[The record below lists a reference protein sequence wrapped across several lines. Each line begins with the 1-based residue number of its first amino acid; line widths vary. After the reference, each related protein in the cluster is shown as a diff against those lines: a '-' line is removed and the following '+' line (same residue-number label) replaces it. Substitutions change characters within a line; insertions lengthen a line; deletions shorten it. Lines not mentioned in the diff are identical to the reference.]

1 MFEALTERFSSA
13 LKSLRSKGRI
23 TDSDI
28 DEISREIE
36 EALLSG
42 DVALEVAQSFAV
54 AIRESAKSALAEA
67 GATTHP
73 AQRIQEVI
81 NRELITILSGDGS
94 RFNFAKKAPTV
105 VLLAGLQGAGKTSF
119 AGKLARHFKNEGN
132 TPLLVACDLQR
143 PNAVSQLQIVAEQAG
158 IPVFAPEPGNGVG
171 DPVQVARE
179 SIDFARSKLYN
190 MVIIDTAGRLG
201 IDEEMMAQAAA
212 IRDATTPHEILFVI
226 DAMTGQ
232 DAARTARAFQEG
244 VGITAVALTKLDG
257 DARGGAALSVAKITG
272 KPIRFAATGEK
283 VTDFDLFHPDRMA
296 SRILGTGDIATLA
309 ESAKRAFDSD
319 TAKRLEAKFESGD
332 DFTLA
337 DFLEQ
342 LKAMRKMGSMS
353 KLLGMLPGAQ
363 TGAMKKQLESLD
375 DHELVRTQSIID
387 SMTPKERD
395 DVRILN
401 GSRRARIA
409 RGSGRSV
416 KEVND
421 LVDRFTAAQKVM
433 KQMRSGSSPQ
443 VPGLPVM
450 PGSTRPKAAPAK
462 KKSRSGNP
470 AKRAQ
475 EEQTR

>member
-1 MFEALTERFSSA
+1 MFEALTERFSTA
-13 LKSLRSKGRI
+13 LKSLRSKGKLTR
-23 TDSDI
+23 SDI
-28 DEISREIE
+28 DEISAEIE
-36 EALLSG
+36 AALLSA
-42 DVALEVAQSFAV
+42 DVALEVAREFA
-54 AIRESAKSALAEA
+54 ASIKESSLSLLDELS
-67 GATTHP
+67 TSTNP
-73 AQRIQEVI
+73 AQRVQEVI
-81 NRELITILSGDGS
+81 NQELIEMLSGDGS
-94 RFNFAKKAPTV
+94 KFTFAKRPPTV
-105 VLLAGLQGAGKTSF
+105 ILLAGLQGAGKTSF
-119 AGKLARHFKNEGN
+119 AGKLARYFKSEGN

-143 PNAVSQLQIVAEQAG
+143 PNAVNQLQVVGEQAG

-171 DPVQVARE
+171 DPVSVARE
-179 SIDFARSKLYN
+179 ALEFAHAKLHN

-201 IDEEMMAQAAA
+201 VDEAMMAQAAA
-212 IRDATTPHEILFVI
+212 IRDATSPHEVLFVI

-232 DAARTARAFQEG
+232 DASRTAKAFQDG
-244 VGITAVALTKLDG
+244 VGITGIALTKLDG
-257 DARGGAALSVAKITG
+257 DARGGAALSVAKVTG
-272 KPIRFAATGEK
+272 KPIRFASTGEK

-309 ESAKRAFDSD
+309 ESAKRAFDPD
-319 TAKRLEAKFESGD
+319 TAKRLEEKFSSGD

-375 DHELVRTQSIID
+375 DNELVRTQSIID
-387 SMTPKERD
+387 SMTPRERQ
-395 DVRILN
+395 DVKILN

-433 KQMRSGSSPQ
+433 KQMRSGSTPQ

-450 PGSTRPKAAPAK
+450 PGSTKPKAQPPK

-470 AKRAQ
+470 AKRAL
-475 EEQTR
+475 EERS

>member
-1 MFEALTERFSSA
+1 VFEALTERFSSA
-13 LKSLRSKGRI
+13 LKTLRGKGRLSQ
-23 TDSDI
+23 SDI
-28 DEISREIE
+28 EEIATEIE
-36 EALLSG
+36 EALLG
-42 DVALEVAQSFAV
+42 ADVAVEVAKGFSEEIKQ
-54 AIRESAKSALAEA
+54 KSLQLLEELV
-67 GATTHP
+67 TTTNP

-81 NRELITILSGDGS
+81 NDELIATLSGDGS
-94 RFNFAKKAPTV
+94 ALTFAKRPPTII
-105 VLLAGLQGAGKTSF
+105 LLAGLQGAGKTSF
-119 AGKLARHFKNEGN
+119 AGKLARHLKAGGN

-143 PNAVSQLQIVAEQAG
+143 PNAVSQLQVVAEQAG
-158 IPVFAPEPGNGVG
+158 IPIFAPEPGNGVG
-171 DPVQVARE
+171 NPVDVAKKSIEFARE
-179 SIDFARSKLYN
+179 KLHN

-201 IDEEMMAQAAA
+201 VDEAMMAEAVA
-212 IRDATTPHEILFVI
+212 IRDATSPHEILFVI

-244 VGITAVALTKLDG
+244 VGITGIALTKLDG

-283 VTDFDLFHPDRMA
+283 VTDFDRFHPDRMA
-296 SRILGTGDIATLA
+296 SRILGSGDVATLA
-309 ESAKRAFDSD
+309 ESAKRAFDPE
-319 TAKRLEAKFESGD
+319 TAKRLEEKFSSGD

-342 LKAMRKMGSMS
+342 LKAMRKMGSMT

-375 DHELVRTQSIID
+375 DNELVRTQSIID
-387 SMTPKERD
+387 SMTPKERN
-395 DVRILN
+395 DVKILN

-433 KQMRSGSSPQ
+433 KQMRSGGTPQ
-443 VPGLPVM
+443 VPGLPVI
-450 PGSTRPKAAPAK
+450 PGSTKPKVIVSK

-470 AKRAQ
+470 AKRAL
-475 EEQTR
+475 EERG

>member
-23 TDSDI
+23 TNSDI
-28 DEISREIE
+28 DEISHEIE
-36 EALLSG
+36 AALLAA
-42 DVALEVAQSFAV
+42 DVALEVAREFATR
-54 AIRESAKSALAEA
+54 IKDSANALLDELV
-67 GATTHP
+67 TSTSP

-81 NRELITILSGDGS
+81 NQELIDVLSGDGS
-94 RFNFAKKAPTV
+94 TFSFAKRPPTV
-105 VLLAGLQGAGKTSF
+105 ILLAGLQGAGKTSF
-119 AGKLARHFKNEGN
+119 AGKLARHFKRSGN
-132 TPLLVACDLQR
+132 TPVLVACDLQR
-143 PNAVSQLQIVAEQAG
+143 PNAVNQLKVVGEQAG

-171 DPVQVARE
+171 DPIAVARA
-179 SIDFARSKLYN
+179 SIEFAHSKLHN

-201 IDEEMMAQAAA
+201 VDEEMMAQAVA
-212 IRDATTPHEILFVI
+212 IRDVTTPNEIIFVI

-232 DAARTARAFQEG
+232 DAARTAKAFQDG
-244 VGITAVALTKLDG
+244 VGITGIALTKLDG
-257 DARGGAALSVAKITG
+257 DARGGAALSVAKVTG
-272 KPIRFAATGEK
+272 KPIRFAAMGEK
-283 VTDFDLFHPDRMA
+283 VADLELFHPDRMA

-309 ESAKRAFDSD
+309 ESAQRAFDPD
-319 TAKRLEAKFESGD
+319 TAKRLEEKFSSGD

-342 LKAMRKMGSMS
+342 LKAMRKMGSMT

-363 TGAMKKQLESLD
+363 TSAMKKQLDSLD
-375 DHELVRTQSIID
+375 DDELVRTQSIID
-387 SMTPKERD
+387 SMTPKERE
-395 DVRILN
+395 DVKILN

-421 LVDRFTAAQKVM
+421 LVDRFTASQKVM
-433 KQMRSGSSPQ
+433 KQMRSGGAPQ

-450 PGSTRPKAAPAK
+450 PGSTKPKVAPVK

-470 AKRAQ
+470 AKRAL
-475 EEQTR
+475 EGG

>member
-13 LKSLRSKGRI
+13 LKSLRSKGKLTR
-23 TDSDI
+23 SDI
-28 DEISREIE
+28 DEISAEIE
-36 EALLSG
+36 AALLSA
-42 DVALEVAQSFAV
+42 DVALDVAREFATS
-54 AIRESAKSALAEA
+54 IKESSIALLDELS
-67 GATTHP
+67 TSTNP
-73 AQRIQEVI
+73 AQRVQEVI
-81 NRELITILSGDGS
+81 NHELIQMLSGDGS
-94 RFNFAKKAPTV
+94 KFVFAKRPPTV
-105 VLLAGLQGAGKTSF
+105 ILLAGLQGAGKTSF
-119 AGKLARHFKNEGN
+119 AGKLARYFKSEGN

-143 PNAVSQLQIVAEQAG
+143 PNAVSQLQIVGEQAG

-171 DPVQVARE
+171 DPVSVARVAIE
-179 SIDFARSKLYN
+179 FAHAKLHN

-201 IDEEMMAQAAA
+201 VDEAMMAQAAA
-212 IRDATTPHEILFVI
+212 IRDATSPDEVLFVI

-232 DAARTARAFQEG
+232 DASRTAKAFQDG
-244 VGITAVALTKLDG
+244 VGITGIALTKLDG
-257 DARGGAALSVAKITG
+257 DARGGAALSVAKVTG
-272 KPIRFAATGEK
+272 KPIRFASTGEK

-309 ESAKRAFDSD
+309 ESAKRAFDPD
-319 TAKRLEAKFESGD
+319 TAKRLEEKFSSGD

-375 DHELVRTQSIID
+375 DNELVRTQSIID
-387 SMTPKERD
+387 SMTPRERQ
-395 DVRILN
+395 DVKILN

-433 KQMRSGSSPQ
+433 KQMRSGSTPQ
-443 VPGLPVM
+443 VPGLPVI
-450 PGSTRPKAAPAK
+450 PGSTKPKAQPPK

-470 AKRAQ
+470 AKRAA
-475 EEQTR
+475 EERG

>member
-1 MFEALTERFSSA
+1 MFEALTERFSTA
-13 LKSLRSKGRI
+13 LKSLRSKGRL
-23 TDSDI
+23 TSSDI
-28 DEISREIE
+28 DEIASEIE
-36 EALLSG
+36 DALISADVAVQVAREFALHVKERATALL
-42 DVALEVAQSFAV
+42 DEVATS
-54 AIRESAKSALAEA
+54 
-67 GATTHP
+67 TNP
-73 AQRIQEVI
+73 AQRVQEVI
-81 NRELITILSGDGS
+81 NQELIATLAGDGS
-94 RFNFAKKAPTV
+94 RFTFAKRGPTV
-105 VLLAGLQGAGKTSF
+105 ILLAGLQGAGKTSF
-119 AGKLARHFKNEGN
+119 AGKLARHFKASGN

-143 PNAVSQLQIVAEQAG
+143 PNAVNQLQVVGEQAS

-171 DPVQVARE
+171 DPVTVAKKAL
-179 SIDFARSKLYN
+179 DYANAKLHN

-201 IDEEMMAQAAA
+201 VDEEMMAQAAA
-212 IRDATTPHEILFVI
+212 IRDVTSPHEILFVI

-232 DAARTARAFQEG
+232 DAARTARSFHEG
-244 VGITAVALTKLDG
+244 VGITAIVLTKLDG
-257 DARGGAALSVAKITG
+257 DARGGAALSVARVTG
-272 KPIRFAATGEK
+272 KPIRYAATGEK

-296 SRILGTGDIATLA
+296 SRILGSGDIATLA
-309 ESAKRAFDSD
+309 ESAKRAFDSE
-319 TAKRLEAKFESGD
+319 TAKRLEDKFSSGD

-375 DHELVRTQSIID
+375 DNELVRTQSIID
-387 SMTPKERD
+387 SMTPKEREN
-395 DVRILN
+395 VKILN

-433 KQMRSGSSPQ
+433 KQMRSGSAPQ
-443 VPGLPVM
+443 VPGLPVI
-450 PGSTRPKAAPAK
+450 PGSTKPKAQPPK

-470 AKRAQ
+470 AKRAL
-475 EEQTR
+475 EDR

>member
-13 LKSLRSKGRI
+13 LKTLRGIGRLSR
-23 TDSDI
+23 SDI
-28 DEISREIE
+28 EEIATEIE
-36 EALLSG
+36 EALLG
-42 DVALEVAQSFAV
+42 ADVAVEVAKGFSEE
-54 AIRESAKSALAEA
+54 IKKKSLQLLEEL
-67 GATTHP
+67 ATTTNP

-81 NRELITILSGDGS
+81 NDELIATLSGDGS
-94 RFNFAKKAPTV
+94 ALTFAKRPPTII
-105 VLLAGLQGAGKTSF
+105 LLAGLQGAGKTSF
-119 AGKLARHFKNEGN
+119 AGKLARHLKTGGN

-143 PNAVSQLQIVAEQAG
+143 PNAVSQLQVVAEQAG
-158 IPVFAPEPGNGVG
+158 IPIFAPEPGNGVG
-171 DPVQVARE
+171 NPVDVAKKSIEFARE
-179 SIDFARSKLYN
+179 KLHN

-201 IDEEMMAQAAA
+201 VDEAMMAEAAS
-212 IRDATTPHEILFVI
+212 IRDATSPHEILFVI

-232 DAARTARAFQEG
+232 DAARTARAFQER
-244 VGITAVALTKLDG
+244 VGITGIALTKLDG

-283 VTDFDLFHPDRMA
+283 VTDFDRFHPDRMA
-296 SRILGTGDIATLA
+296 SRILGTGDVATLA
-309 ESAKRAFDSD
+309 ESAKRAFDPE
-319 TAKRLEAKFESGD
+319 TAKRLEEKFSSGD

-342 LKAMRKMGSMS
+342 LKAMRKMGSMT

-375 DHELVRTQSIID
+375 DNELVRTQSIID
-387 SMTPKERD
+387 SMTPKERN
-395 DVRILN
+395 DVKILN

-433 KQMRSGSSPQ
+433 KQMRSGGTPQ
-443 VPGLPVM
+443 VPGLPVI
-450 PGSTRPKAAPAK
+450 PGSTKPKVIVSK

-470 AKRAQ
+470 AKRAL
-475 EEQTR
+475 EERG

>member
-1 MFEALTERFSSA
+1 MFEALTERFSTA
-13 LKSLRSKGRI
+13 LKSLRSKGKLTR
-23 TDSDI
+23 SDI
-28 DEISREIE
+28 DEISAEIE
-36 EALLSG
+36 AALLSA
-42 DVALEVAQSFAV
+42 DVALEVAREFA
-54 AIRESAKSALAEA
+54 ASIKESSLSLLDELS
-67 GATTHP
+67 TSTNP
-73 AQRIQEVI
+73 AQRVQEVI
-81 NRELITILSGDGS
+81 NQELIEMLSGDGS
-94 RFNFAKKAPTV
+94 KFTFAKRPPTV
-105 VLLAGLQGAGKTSF
+105 ILLAGLQGAGKTSF
-119 AGKLARHFKNEGN
+119 AGKLARYFKSEGN

-143 PNAVSQLQIVAEQAG
+143 PNAVNQLQVVGEQAG
-158 IPVFAPEPGNGVG
+158 IPVFAPQPGNGVG
-171 DPVQVARE
+171 DPVSVARE
-179 SIDFARSKLYN
+179 ALEFAHAKLHN

-201 IDEEMMAQAAA
+201 VDEAMMAQAAA
-212 IRDATTPHEILFVI
+212 IRDATSPHEVLFVI

-232 DAARTARAFQEG
+232 DASRTAKAFQDG
-244 VGITAVALTKLDG
+244 VGITGIALTKLDG
-257 DARGGAALSVAKITG
+257 DARGGAALSVAKVTG
-272 KPIRFAATGEK
+272 KPIRFASTGEK

-309 ESAKRAFDSD
+309 ESAKRAFDPD
-319 TAKRLEAKFESGD
+319 TAKRLEEKFSSGD

-375 DHELVRTQSIID
+375 DNELVRTQSIID
-387 SMTPKERD
+387 SMTPRERQ
-395 DVRILN
+395 DVKILN

-433 KQMRSGSSPQ
+433 KQMRSGSTPQ

-450 PGSTRPKAAPAK
+450 PGSTKPKAQPPK

-470 AKRAQ
+470 AKRAL
-475 EEQTR
+475 EERS

>member
-1 MFEALTERFSSA
+1 MFEALTERFSTA
-13 LKSLRSKGRI
+13 LKSLRSKGRL
-23 TDSDI
+23 TSADI
-28 DEISREIE
+28 DEIASEIE
-36 EALLSG
+36 DALIAADVAVEVAREFSVRIKENATALL
-42 DVALEVAQSFAV
+42 DEVATS
-54 AIRESAKSALAEA
+54 
-67 GATTHP
+67 TNP
-73 AQRIQEVI
+73 AQRVQEVI
-81 NRELITILSGDGS
+81 NQELIATLSGDGS
-94 RFNFAKKAPTV
+94 RFSFAKRGPTV

-119 AGKLARHFKNEGN
+119 AGKLARHFKSSGN

-143 PNAVSQLQIVAEQAG
+143 PNAVNQLQIVGEQAG
-158 IPVFAPEPGNGVG
+158 VPVFAPEPGNGVG
-171 DPVQVARE
+171 DPVAVAKKAFE
-179 SIDFARSKLYN
+179 FANAKVHN

-201 IDEEMMAQAAA
+201 VDSEMMAQAAA
-212 IRDATTPHEILFVI
+212 IRDVTSPNEILFVI

-232 DAARTARAFQEG
+232 DAARTARSFQEG

-257 DARGGAALSVAKITG
+257 DARGGAALSVARVTG
-272 KPIRFAATGEK
+272 KPIRYASTGEK

-296 SRILGTGDIATLA
+296 SRILGSGDIATLA
-309 ESAKRAFDSD
+309 ESAKRAFDSE
-319 TAKRLEAKFESGD
+319 TAKRLEDKFSSGD

-375 DHELVRTQSIID
+375 DNELIRTQSIID
-387 SMTPKERD
+387 SMTPKERE
-395 DVRILN
+395 DVKILN

-409 RGSGRSV
+409 HGSGRSV

-433 KQMRSGSSPQ
+433 KQMRSGSTPQ
-443 VPGLPVM
+443 VPGLPVI
-450 PGSTRPKAAPAK
+450 PGSTRPKAQPSK

-470 AKRAQ
+470 AKRAL
-475 EEQTR
+475 EDRG

>member
-28 DEISREIE
+28 DEISSEIE

-42 DVALEVAQSFAV
+42 DVAVEVARDFAA
-54 AIRESAKSALAEA
+54 AIKESAKAVLAEV
-67 GATTHP
+67 GTTTHP

-94 RFNFAKKAPTV
+94 KFNFAKRPPTV
-105 VLLAGLQGAGKTSF
+105 ILLAGLQGAGKTSF
-119 AGKLARHFKNEGN
+119 AGKLARHFKSEGN

-143 PNAVSQLQIVAEQAG
+143 PNAVNQLQIVGEQAG

-171 DPVQVARE
+171 NPVQVAKE
-179 SIDFARSKLYN
+179 SIAFAQSKLYN

-201 IDEEMMAQAAA
+201 IDEEMMSQAAA
-212 IRDATTPHEILFVI
+212 IRDATSPNEILFVI
-226 DAMTGQ
+226 DAMIGQ

-319 TAKRLEAKFESGD
+319 TAKRLEEKFESGD

-375 DHELVRTQSIID
+375 DNELVRTQSIID

-395 DVRILN
+395 DVKILN

-433 KQMRSGSSPQ
+433 KQMRSGSTPQ

-450 PGSTRPKAAPAK
+450 PGSTRPKAVPSK

-475 EEQTR
+475 EEQAR

>member
-13 LKSLRSKGRI
+13 LKTLRGKGRLSH
-23 TDSDI
+23 SDI
-28 DEISREIE
+28 EEIATEIE
-36 EALLSG
+36 EALLG
-42 DVALEVAQSFAV
+42 ADVAVEVAKGFSEEIKQ
-54 AIRESAKSALAEA
+54 KSLQLLEEL
-67 GATTHP
+67 ATTTNP

-81 NRELITILSGDGS
+81 NDELIATLSGDGS
-94 RFNFAKKAPTV
+94 ALNFAKRPPTII
-105 VLLAGLQGAGKTSF
+105 LLAGLQGAGKTSF
-119 AGKLARHFKNEGN
+119 AGKLARHLKAGGN

-143 PNAVSQLQIVAEQAG
+143 PNAVSQLQVVAEQAG
-158 IPVFAPEPGNGVG
+158 IPIFAPEPGNGVG
-171 DPVQVARE
+171 NPVDVAKKSIEFARE
-179 SIDFARSKLYN
+179 KLHN

-201 IDEEMMAQAAA
+201 VDEAMMAEAAA
-212 IRDATTPHEILFVI
+212 IRDATSPHEILFVI

-244 VGITAVALTKLDG
+244 VGITGIALTKLDG

-283 VTDFDLFHPDRMA
+283 VTDFDRFHPERMA
-296 SRILGTGDIATLA
+296 SRILGTGDVATLA
-309 ESAKRAFDSD
+309 ESAKRAFDPE
-319 TAKRLEAKFESGD
+319 TAKRLEEKFSSGD

-342 LKAMRKMGSMS
+342 LKAMRKMGSMT

-375 DHELVRTQSIID
+375 DNELVRTQSIID
-387 SMTPKERD
+387 SMTPKERN
-395 DVRILN
+395 DVKILN

-416 KEVND
+416 REVND

-433 KQMRSGSSPQ
+433 KQMRSGGTPQ
-443 VPGLPVM
+443 VPGLPVI
-450 PGSTRPKAAPAK
+450 PGSTKPKVIVSK

-470 AKRAQ
+470 AKRAL
-475 EEQTR
+475 EERG

>member
-1 MFEALTERFSSA
+1 MFEALTERFSTA
-13 LKSLRSKGRI
+13 LKSLRSKGKISR
-23 TDSDI
+23 SDI
-28 DEISREIE
+28 EEITAEIE
-36 EALLSG
+36 DALLG
-42 DVALEVAQSFAV
+42 ADVAVEVARGFAEE
-54 AIRESAKSALAEA
+54 IKEKSLALLDEL
-67 GATTHP
+67 ATSTNP
-73 AQRIQEVI
+73 ASRIQEVI
-81 NRELITILSGDGS
+81 NQELIATLSGDGS
-94 RFNFAKKAPTV
+94 KLTFAKRPPTV
-105 VLLAGLQGAGKTSF
+105 ILLAGLQGAGKTSF
-119 AGKLARHFKNEGN
+119 AGKLARYFKSSGN

-171 DPVQVARE
+171 DPVDVAKR
-179 SIDFARSKLYN
+179 SIEFAGEKLHN

-201 IDEEMMAQAAA
+201 VDAEMMAQAAA
-212 IRDATTPHEILFVI
+212 IRDATSPNEVLFVI

-232 DAARTARAFQEG
+232 DAARTARAFHDG
-244 VGITAVALTKLDG
+244 VGITGVALTKLDG

-283 VTDFDLFHPDRMA
+283 VSDFDIFYPDRMA
-296 SRILGTGDIATLA
+296 SRILGSGDVATLA
-309 ESAKRAFDSD
+309 ESAKRAFDPD
-319 TAKRLEAKFESGD
+319 TAKRLEEKFSSGD

-342 LKAMRKMGSMS
+342 LKAMRKMGSMT

-375 DHELVRTQSIID
+375 DNELVRTQSIID
-387 SMTPKERD
+387 SMTPKERE
-395 DVRILN
+395 DVKILN

-433 KQMRSGSSPQ
+433 KQMRSGGTPQ
-443 VPGLPVM
+443 VPGLPVI
-450 PGSTRPKAAPAK
+450 PGSTKPKVVPGK

-470 AKRAQ
+470 AKRAL
-475 EEQTR
+475 EERS

>member
-1 MFEALTERFSSA
+1 MFEALTERFTSA
-13 LKSLRSKGRI
+13 LKSLKSKGRLSR
-23 TDSDI
+23 SDI
-28 DEISREIE
+28 EEISAEIE
-36 EALLSG
+36 AALLSA
-42 DVALEVAQSFAV
+42 DVALEVAKEFSERIKESSL
-54 AIRESAKSALAEA
+54 AILDEVSTS
-67 GATTHP
+67 TNP
-73 AQRIQEVI
+73 ASRVQEII
-81 NRELITILSGDGS
+81 NQELITTLSGDGS
-94 RFNFAKKAPTV
+94 KFTFAKKPPTV
-105 VLLAGLQGAGKTSF
+105 ILLAGLQGAGKTSL

-143 PNAVSQLQIVAEQAG
+143 PNAVSQLQIVGEQAG

-171 DPVQVARE
+171 NPIQVAA
-179 SIDFARSKLYN
+179 DALAFARSKLHN

-201 IDEEMMAQAAA
+201 VDEELMKQAAA
-212 IRDATTPHEILFVI
+212 IRDVTSPDEILFVI

-244 VGITAVALTKLDG
+244 VGITGVVLTKLDG
-257 DARGGAALSVAKITG
+257 DARGGAALSVAKVTG

-283 VTDFDLFHPDRMA
+283 VSDFEIFHPDRMA

-309 ESAKRAFDSD
+309 ESAKRAFDPD
-319 TAKRLEAKFESGD
+319 TAKRLEDKFNSGD

-375 DHELVRTQSIID
+375 DNELVRTQSIID
-387 SMTPKERD
+387 SMTPKERS
-395 DVRILN
+395 DVKILN

-421 LVDRFTAAQKVM
+421 LVDRFSAAQKVM
-433 KQMRSGSSPQ
+433 KQMRTGTTPR

-450 PGSTRPKAAPAK
+450 PGSTKPKLEPPK

-470 AKRAQ
+470 AKRAL
-475 EEQTR
+475 EERG